1 MRDKIKLFKELIDKS
16 NKIALYSHIRMD
28 PDTFWSSTALYYIL
42 EKIWK
47 DVILLNDDQEPEEFK
62 FLWANNIIKSD
73 YDLNDFDPDLIISL
87 DAASPEQLG
96 NSYKN
101 NIDIIKKKDF
111 LVIDHHITN
120 TWFWTLNII
129 NTKSS
134 SNCELL
140 FDILEQID
148 FIKYIDKKIATLL
161 ISWML
166 TDTNVFYN
174 TNTTERTHEVASK
187 LLNLW
192 ADSRTSIFEFFKK
205 KSLGKTKLTAIALSN
220 IKIIENKLE
229 NWKNI
234 VYTIIEEKDFIKTN
248 TTDRETNGIIENLVN
263 IENTDVSFIIYPVKW
278 RNKVSFRSREYDV
291 SKVAWEMWWGW
302 HKQAAWFYSEES
314 IENTIKNI
322 LEKIEI

>member
-148 FIKYIDKKIATLL
+148 FIKYIDKNKVLFSLYFFLLEKNKNIFIKDKKI
-161 ISWML
+161 
-166 TDTNVFYN
+166 NQ
-174 TNTTERTHEVASK
+174 
-187 LLNLW
+187 
-192 ADSRTSIFEFFKK
+192 
-205 KSLGKTKLTAIALSN
+205 N
-220 IKIIENKLE
+220 IKFVLN
-229 NWKNI
+229 
-234 VYTIIEEKDFIKTN
+234 
-248 TTDRETNGIIENLVN
+248 
-263 IENTDVSFIIYPVKW
+263 S
-278 RNKVSFRSREYDV
+278 
-291 SKVAWEMWWGW
+291 
-302 HKQAAWFYSEES
+302 
-314 IENTIKNI
+314 
-322 LEKIEI
+322 